1 MPIHYFKKSFAATLM
16 GSSIWA
22 KDRIGK
28 EILYL
33 TPTFKVPCGLC
44 FIELCLR
51 LLAARTTPVVW
62 QVLESYTVVFSRIV
76 QIATDRANIL
86 AGIFFLGEIYLCQ
99 YSRHGIV
106 QIHHALGLQ
115 VLIALRRMGAAI
127 YGRLMAN
134 ELTYAVHRFAGCSLP
149 HHQMRMA
156 ENRIRLCGILLL

>member
-1 MPIHYFKKSFAATLM
+1 MSIDYLKKSFAATLM
-16 GSSIWA
+16 SSSIWA

-62 QVLESYTVVFSRIV
+62 QVLESHAVVFCRIV
-76 QIATDRANIL
+76 QIAADRADIFARIL
-86 AGIFFLGEIYLCQ
+86 LLGEIYLSQ

-106 QIHHALGLQ
+106 KIHHALGLQ
-115 VLIALRRMGAAI
+115 VLIALWSMGAA
-127 YGRLMAN
+127 M
-134 ELTYAVHRFAGCSLP
+134 VS
-149 HHQMRMA
+149 
-156 ENRIRLCGILLL
+156 